1 MTTFERFERSIPELM
16 TELAPARV
24 PDYFDDM
31 LQQTE
36 GATQRPAWSFPER
49 WLPVEITA
57 RPLAM
62 RSFPWRP
69 VLILAL
75 VALLVA
81 ATVAVY
87 VGSQSRIPPPFGPA
101 GNGVL
106 MYRGADGAIVSLD
119 PKSGAQATVVS
130 AADAGIADPV
140 PSRDGRRIALA
151 TFGAAGSAPIV
162 ITDIGGA
169 NRVTLAGVYREVDD
183 LDWSPD
189 DSHLAVVSNVGGR
202 RSITVVASDGSDAR
216 PLSLVGDVFQV
227 SYLPDGRLAAM
238 AAEQPGDVCP
248 AEDPS
253 DKGCALVL
261 MNSDATGL
269 DTLVSADDF
278 HGINVI
284 SPSPDG
290 KTIVYVEW
298 SQPALPGRLRV
309 LDLAT
314 RTASLF
320 PLDSFPWDFS
330 INRAWFS
337 PDGKS
342 ILFDLFETDGDH
354 WAVIPTAGGP
364 IVRLGQKWPQN
375 GTDAAWAPDGKSVL
389 VRYPTSD
396 TTSALWLL
404 DATGSGS
411 DRQLQADVPYLPEW
425 QRVAP

>member
-1 MTTFERFERSIPELM
+1 MLRTT
-16 TELAPARV
+16 
-24 PDYFDDM
+24 
-31 LQQTE
+31 
-36 GATQRPAWSFPER
+36 ATTSQRPSWSYPER

-119 PKSGAQATVVS
+119 PKSSAQATVVS

-216 PLSLVGDVFQV
+216 PLSLVGDLYRSKDKKTSRRVFLHVLGPTLYATPQAHELLRQAV
-227 SYLPDGRLAAM
+227 RVPRPVAGVFVVEAVILGGVVLGA
-238 AAEQPGDVCP
+238 V
-248 AEDPS
+248 
-253 DKGCALVL
+253 ALL
-261 MNSDATGL
+261 WRRDA
-269 DTLVSADDF
+269 
-278 HGINVI
+278 
-284 SPSPDG
+284 
-290 KTIVYVEW
+290 
-298 SQPALPGRLRV
+298 
-309 LDLAT
+309 
-314 RTASLF
+314 RTA
-320 PLDSFPWDFS
+320 
-330 INRAWFS
+330 
-337 PDGKS
+337 
-342 ILFDLFETDGDH
+342 T
-354 WAVIPTAGGP
+354 
-364 IVRLGQKWPQN
+364 
-375 GTDAAWAPDGKSVL
+375 
-389 VRYPTSD
+389 
-396 TTSALWLL
+396 
-404 DATGSGS
+404 
-411 DRQLQADVPYLPEW
+411 
-425 QRVAP
+425 

>member
-16 TELAPARV
+16 TELAPTRV
-24 PDYFDDM
+24 PDYVDDM

-69 VLILAL
+69 VLVLAL

-87 VGSQSRIPPPFGPA
+87 VGSQNRVPPPFGVA

-106 MYRGADGAIVSLD
+106 MYRGADGAIVSID
-119 PKSGAQATVVS
+119 PASDSRATVVPAS
-130 AADAGIADPV
+130 DHVGDPV
-140 PSRDGRRIALA
+140 VSRDGRRIALA
-151 TFGAAGSAPIV
+151 SFESSTEAQIIVAGIDGSNRNALAG
-162 ITDIGGA
+162 TYRDIGD
-169 NRVTLAGVYREVDD
+169 V
-183 LDWSPD
+183 DWSPD
-189 DSHLAVVSNVGGR
+189 DTRLAIVSDVGGL
-202 RSITVVASDGSDAR
+202 RSITVADADGSAAISL
-216 PLSLVGDVFQV
+216 PLGRDVFQV
-227 SYLPDGRLAAM
+227 SYLPDGRIAAM
-238 AAEQPGDVCP
+238 AAERPGDVCP
-248 AEDPS
+248 AEDPTEV
-253 DKGCALVL
+253 GCALVV
-261 MNSDATGL
+261 MNADGTGV
-269 DTLVSADDF
+269 DTLVKAADF
-278 HGINVI
+278 HGINQI

-298 SQPALPGRLRV
+298 SQPALPGRLRIF
-309 LDLAT
+309 DLA
-314 RTASLF
+314 SHSGPLF
-320 PLDSFPWDFS
+320 ALDSFPWDFN

-404 DATGSGS
+404 DPTGSGA